1 MCWTTAGGAPPHQR
15 GLKPGKGQRLQ
26 GWKGGQTSLME
37 EILELQER
45 SGIQDTPESWLSW
58 QGHTYNRV
66 TITFFNTFSNI
77 YLCYIYIYIELYSA
91 APDSASSSPPDACSR
106 HARFWSP
113 DFWRRQLRLPRPVAV
128 SPAPS
133 STKPAADA
141 SEPGSHV
148 VSVRFLSASMADH
161 GYSLGVWLLSW
172 PPTGRYPP
180 PLTHSVMVCIWVLQ
194 YTTGCRK

>member
-77 YLCYIYIYIELYSA
+77 YLCYIYIYRAIQRRPRLRQFQPPRRLLSTR
-91 APDSASSSPPDACSR
+91 PILIPRLLTPTIASTETCCRIPRAQFHKTC
-106 HARFWSP
+106 
-113 DFWRRQLRLPRPVAV
+113 RRCLRTRLPCRQCPV
-128 SPAPS
+128 P
-133 STKPAADA
+133 
-141 SEPGSHV
+141 
-148 VSVRFLSASMADH
+148 VR
-161 GYSLGVWLLSW
+161 
-172 PPTGRYPP
+172 
-180 PLTHSVMVCIWVLQ
+180 
-194 YTTGCRK
+194 